1 MISFSGFHCD
11 SSNKKIS
18 VSHSAQLAGH
28 SWLDCSVMIACDG
41 CADWFHPAC
50 VGMTI
55 KQAAALD
62 SYVCGQCKL

>member
-1 MISFSGFHCD
+1 M
-11 SSNKKIS
+11 
-18 VSHSAQLAGH
+18 SHSAQLAGH

-41 CADWFHPAC
+41 CDDWFHPAC